1 MKPKMILT
9 DLDKT
14 LLRSD
19 GNVSEYTQN
28 ILQDCQDRGIPIVIA
43 IARYW
48 IGAERYIE
56 ELKPDYEITTDGTLI
71 HRFGEEIYS
80 SSMDAATANNIVQDL
95 LQYDP
100 QTEITVAAGR
110 QVLWNSLHIA
120 ESEKLHK
127 AVYYDYSKPLA
138 CQVNK
143 IVAELPDGGIA
154 AKIAEKNKCR
164 LQCYRGENWY
174 AFLPEGSGKI
184 QAIHALT
191 EKLGISLADIVSFGD
206 DLNDRE
212 MLQICGTG
220 VAVSNAIQE
229 VKEVADEVTLSNDED
244 GVAVWIEKHILQR

>member
-19 GNVSEYTQN
+19 GNVSEYTKN

-43 IARYW
+43 TARYW